1 MRVLEAIEPTFR
13 KSMRGLDNYAADGA
27 KGIDELK
34 KTVTFLGRKLKGANW
49 KEKMM
54 KSLSDG
60 KQNLKLQYMVPV
72 NE

>member
-34 KTVTFLGRKLKGANW
+34 KNCDFFR
-49 KEKMM
+49 EKT
-54 KSLSDG
+54 
-60 KQNLKLQYMVPV
+60 
-72 NE
+72 